1 MPDARYLSA
10 ADALASWR
18 DDLLAGTP
26 PPLYPVGGGELARL
40 EIGPGLVSLIGGA
53 PGTGKTALVMQCV
66 LDALRLTPTLRVVVC
81 NVEMS
86 PAVLL
91 ERQLARLSGIDLSL
105 IRHRRLTAEHA
116 ERIAQGLAT
125 LEALGD
131 RLGFVRSPFTLENVA
146 ASVDAFGAGLI
157 VLDYLQRIAP
167 PGEHGDKRGS
177 VNATM
182 DFLRQF
188 ADAEAAILAVAAV
201 GRTKDSRG
209 RSSYDAGGL
218 GLASFKESGELEY
231 GADSAY
237 LLCPDAR
244 GGDGVAL
251 RCLKDRNG
259 EPRDVAL
266 RFTRRLQRF
275 DSPPAEKPSADQ
287 AKVQS
292 ALAAAWERTPPAVDG
307 EGGEDAK

>member
-1 MPDARYLSA
+1 MPDARYQSA
-10 ADALASWR
+10 ADALAPWR
-18 DDLLAGTP
+18 DDLWAGTP
-26 PPLYPVGGGELARL
+26 PQLYPVGAGELARL
-40 EIGPGLVSLIGGA
+40 DIGPGLVSLIGGA
-53 PGTGKTALVMQCV
+53 PGTGKTGLVMQCV
-66 LDALRLTPTLRVVVC
+66 LDALRLTPSLRVVVC
-81 NVEMS
+81 NVEMP

-91 ERQLARLSGIDLSL
+91 ERQLARLSGVDLSL
-105 IRHRRLTAEHA
+105 IRHRRLGADHA
-116 ERIAQGLAT
+116 ERIGQGLAT

-131 RLGFVRSPFTLENVA
+131 RLCFVRSPFTLENVA
-146 ASVDAFGAGLI
+146 ATADAFGAGLI

-188 ADAEAAILAVAAV
+188 ADAGTAIVAVAAV

-231 GADSAY
+231 GADSAF
-237 LLCPDAR
+237 LLCPDAK
-244 GGDGVAL
+244 GGDGVRL

-266 RFTRRLQRF
+266 RFNRKLQRF
-275 DSPPAEKPSADQ
+275 DPPPAEKPPADR
-287 AKVQS
+287 AKVKS
-292 ALAAAWERTPPAVDG
+292 ALAAAWERTPAAADG
-307 EGGEDAK
+307 EGGDDAE

>member
-10 ADALASWR
+10 ADALAPWR
-18 DDLLAGTP
+18 EDLLAGTP
-26 PPLYPVGGGELARL
+26 PQLYPVGTGELARL

-53 PGTGKTALVMQCV
+53 PGTGKTALVMQGV

-91 ERQLARLSGIDLSL
+91 ERQLARLSGVDLSL
-105 IRHRRLTAEHA
+105 IRHRRLGADHA
-116 ERIAQGLAT
+116 DRIDLGLAT
-125 LEALGD
+125 LDTVAE
-131 RLGFVRSPFTLENVA
+131 RLCFVRSPFTLANVA

-188 ADAEAAILAVAAV
+188 ADAGAAILAVAAV
-201 GRTKDSRG
+201 GRTKDGKG
-209 RSSYDAGGL
+209 RSSYDANGL

-237 LLCPDAR
+237 LLCPDAK
-244 GGDGVAL
+244 GGDGVRL

-266 RFTRRLQRF
+266 RFNRRLQRF
-275 DSPPAEKPSADQ
+275 DTVSASAPKPDRAELQ
-287 AKVQS
+287 A
-292 ALAAAWERTPPAVDG
+292 ALAAKWDETPAAADG
-307 EGGEDAK
+307 EGGDDGE